1 MIKLVASDL
10 DGTLLFKGAQSL
22 PEEIFP
28 LIRQLKKM
36 GILFV
41 AASGRQ
47 YANMKKMFRPVV
59 DDMPGVTDKLEEKM
73 CKAWV
78 NFAKTGMPFIDET
91 IAWPACTEETENY
104 MVIDNDKWQVREK
117 FDYELVKQVAD
128 SGMKSPF
135 SIKERRKMLQKTQK
149 EAEEKGVFLH

>member
-1 MIKLVASDL
+1 MVQKTGALIFDETAWHCSDL
-10 DGTLLFKGAQSL
+10 A
-22 PEEIFP
+22 
-28 LIRQLKKM
+28 
-36 GILFV
+36 FV
-41 AASGRQ
+41 FHNTDKVPV
-47 YANMKKMFRPVV
+47 AN
-59 DDMPGVTDKLEEKM
+59 MPGVTDKLEEKM

-78 NFAKTGMPFIDET
+78 NFAKTGIPFIDET

>member
-1 MIKLVASDL
+1 
-10 DGTLLFKGAQSL
+10 
-22 PEEIFP
+22 
-28 LIRQLKKM
+28 
-36 GILFV
+36 
-41 AASGRQ
+41 
-47 YANMKKMFRPVV
+47 
-59 DDMPGVTDKLEEKM
+59 M

-78 NFAKTGMPFIDET
+78 NFAKTGIPFIDET

-135 SIKERRKMLQKTQK
+135 LQRKEKNVAENSK

>member
-1 MIKLVASDL
+1 M
-10 DGTLLFKGAQSL
+10 
-22 PEEIFP
+22 
-28 LIRQLKKM
+28 
-36 GILFV
+36 
-41 AASGRQ
+41 
-47 YANMKKMFRPVV
+47 AN
-59 DDMPGVTDKLEEKM
+59 MPGVTDKLEEKM

-78 NFAKTGMPFIDET
+78 NFAKTGIPFIDET
-91 IAWPACTEETENY
+91 IAWPACIEETENY

>member
-1 MIKLVASDL
+1 MKYHVCLPSFHTILYAYVFAVEFPLDDGKPAWHCSDL
-10 DGTLLFKGAQSL
+10 A
-22 PEEIFP
+22 
-28 LIRQLKKM
+28 
-36 GILFV
+36 FV
-41 AASGRQ
+41 FHNTDKVPV
-47 YANMKKMFRPVV
+47 AN
-59 DDMPGVTDKLEEKM
+59 MPGVTDKLEEKM

-78 NFAKTGMPFIDET
+78 NFAKTGIPFIDET